1 MKGQHTQ
8 TSHSNEHR
16 PMQKQKDRHLMEK
29 FLTPVKGDFIC
40 SENTRDG
47 NPEVHVTGYG
57 GCIIFLSQE

>member
-1 MKGQHTQ
+1 
-8 TSHSNEHR
+8 
-16 PMQKQKDRHLMEK
+16 MEK

-47 NPEVHVTGYG
+47 NPVVHVTGYG

>member
-1 MKGQHTQ
+1 MKGQETQ
-8 TSHSNEHR
+8 MSHLNECR
-16 PMQKQKDRHLMEK
+16 STQKQRNRHLMEK

-47 NPEVHVTGYG
+47 NPVVHVTGYG